1 MNSIFRRIGMSA
13 ATMIFTASLITTSAN
28 AQGFTKAVEVTSQNG
43 ETLGYTISN
52 ADAVIAQQKL
62 DNAVKNSYIEL
73 GKSYSI
79 VPMNAVSNADEIFIS
94 AVNTSQELI
103 SGYGLYVDGKLA
115 VVSESDSNITSALN
129 AYKVE
134 NGYNESSK
142 FIKNVTIEKGLY
154 ISSSLTGDIKNDVK
168 ALNLQLDGAKEID
181 TQIDSK
187 KVPNTQL
194 NDKKANKQVKKSKA
208 PAKTEV
214 QKMVWP
220 VNKNGSGAYVSCGW
234 YGYSG
239 HTGVDIACK
248 KGTEIYA
255 AKSGTVVLAE
265 YHKSYGYQLIIDHGN
280 GISTRYAHCT
290 QLFAKVGDKV
300 TQGETI
306 ATVGRTGKATGNHLH
321 FEVLKKGKAV
331 NPKPYLGY

>member
-1 MNSIFRRIGMSA
+1 MSA

-194 NDKKANKQVKKSKA
+194 NDKKANKQV
-208 PAKTEV
+208 
-214 QKMVWP
+214 
-220 VNKNGSGAYVSCGW
+220 NF
-234 YGYSG
+234 
-239 HTGVDIACK
+239 
-248 KGTEIYA
+248 
-255 AKSGTVVLAE
+255 
-265 YHKSYGYQLIIDHGN
+265 
-280 GISTRYAHCT
+280 ST
-290 QLFAKVGDKV
+290 K
-300 TQGETI
+300 
-306 ATVGRTGKATGNHLH
+306 
-321 FEVLKKGKAV
+321 
-331 NPKPYLGY
+331 